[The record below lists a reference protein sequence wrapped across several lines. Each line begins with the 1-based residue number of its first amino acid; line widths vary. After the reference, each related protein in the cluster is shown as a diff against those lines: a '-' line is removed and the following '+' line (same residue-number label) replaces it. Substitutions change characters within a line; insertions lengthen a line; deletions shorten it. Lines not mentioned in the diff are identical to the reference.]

1 MEWLLF
7 FDPTE
12 DGIYSKVGYDFK
24 GPNKKFRRMCI
35 TFFIFF
41 TPGGLNIN
49 IFFKMKIR
57 MNFLIHKKESAKKYI
72 FVLKLLFLTPE
83 K

>member
-1 MEWLLF
+1 MILEVQIQNFGACALHF
-7 FDPTE
+7 SF
-12 DGIYSKVGYDFK
+12 
-24 GPNKKFRRMCI
+24 
-35 TFFIFF
+35 FF

-49 IFFKMKIR
+49 IFLKMKIR